1 MTVKE
6 LIEKL
11 QKCNPNSTVY
21 LETWDT
27 PKAKVVRE
35 YCDIHSNS
43 SFIYIADDID
53 YIEDE
58 ILENAIK
65 IEEE

>member
-11 QKCNPNSTVY
+11 QKCTPNSTVY

-27 PKAKVVRE
+27 PNAKVVQE

-43 SFIYIADDID
+43 SFIYIADDLD

-58 ILENAIK
+58 ILEDAIK
-65 IEEE
+65 MEEV

>member
-1 MTVKE
+1 MIVKE

-21 LETWDT
+21 LEVLNN
-27 PKAKVVRE
+27 PEAKVIQE
-35 YCDIHSNS
+35 YCDVHSNA
-43 SFIYIADDID
+43 SFIYIADDMD
-53 YIEDE
+53 YIEDD

-65 IEEE
+65 IEEV

>member
-27 PKAKVVRE
+27 PVAKVVHE
-35 YCDIHSNS
+35 YCDMHSNS

-53 YIEDE
+53 YIEED
-58 ILENAIK
+58 ILEDAIK
-65 IEEE
+65 IEEA